1 MNLRVMSA
9 LIATALGPK
18 QEAWLG
24 TIPTLVTEALNQIQQ
39 KRSFN
44 CMKLTIDFS
53 LSMTGPGPFTYALPA
68 TFKESQSGVN
78 TLRASN
84 ETPYGSSLWRL
95 YTRQEVNRLQQI
107 GVNVAE
113 RTAFLEQ
120 APSGIWSIY
129 FPGPLDA
136 GTLPPDTMFSFDT
149 YSFLDPVSDPADE
162 NDLMRRYPMLVIET
176 AKFLVFSL
184 GSDEE
189 SIAAKNEAARMI
201 NGDGTPKGWVG
212 YFPQA
217 SADDNS
223 HTVRGR
229 TSRMGGF

>member
-1 MNLRVMSA
+1 MNLQTMSA
-9 LIATALGPK
+9 LISVALGPK

-39 KRSFN
+39 RRSFN
-44 CMKLTIDFS
+44 CMKATV
-53 LSMTGPGPFTYALPA
+53 PFTLSTTPVNGYLVQALPA
-68 TFKESQSGVN
+68 TFKEVQSGVN
-78 TLRASN
+78 ALRAVD
-84 ETPYGSSLWRL
+84 PDVLYGNSLWRI
-95 YTRQEVNRLQQI
+95 YTKQEVVRLRLI
-107 GVNVAE
+107 GVNVSE
-113 RTAFLEQ
+113 RTAWLEQ
-120 APSGIWSIY
+120 ASSGIWSVY
-129 FPGPLDA
+129 FTGPMDNGLM
-136 GTLPPDTMFSFDT
+136 PPSNQFELDT
-149 YSFLDPVSDPADE
+149 YSFLAPVALPADE

-189 SIAAKNEAARMI
+189 SVAAKNESLSMI
-201 NGDGTPKGWVG
+201 NGKSGFVG
-212 YFPQA
+212 YFVQA